1 MISHPLPFCVRNSR
15 AGQACIKLH
24 TMVVLNHE
32 VYGADCF
39 CVMDRLDTQ
48 QDVRDVLA
56 RVVRIE
62 SAMATMHQL
71 TEVAQIKL
79 IATIQQQTAESQSQL
94 LTAVQDQT
102 AASQCQLMAS
112 VLSTTAA
119 SQSQLIAEMHHLFNQ
134 SLQQSQISMVSLVTA
149 LVAESQSKSSSPEL
163 GPIKICSFPDCSTP
177 SPKDV
182 SATQALRHMEL
193 CPYFYGLDS
202 DRYLYIVQHMALFQ
216 QGPRV
221 TEIDTCCWCNVAW
234 EAKVTPDSRSRHR
247 KICHQTTLRQL
258 LNPVECVAATQRLI
272 SIWTNTSPASPSGL
286 KRPRKEKE
294 VVPPFSPPNIA
305 LDKDT
310 MPPPWTYNNNA
321 DTTDAGQDLDFS
333 LLGGASD
340 NEDD

>member
-1 MISHPLPFCVRNSR
+1 
-15 AGQACIKLH
+15 
-24 TMVVLNHE
+24 
-32 VYGADCF
+32 
-39 CVMDRLDTQ
+39 MDRLDTQ

-62 SAMATMHQL
+62 SAVATMHQL
-71 TEVAQIKL
+71 AEAAQIQL
-79 IATIQQQTAESQSQL
+79 IATMQQQTAESQSQL

-119 SQSQLIAEMHHLFNQ
+119 SQSQLVAEMHHLFNHIF
-134 SLQQSQISMVSLVTA
+134 QQSQISMVSLVKA
-149 LVAESQSKSSSPEL
+149 LIAESQSKSSSPEL

-182 SATQALRHMEL
+182 SATLALRHMEL
-193 CPYFYGLDS
+193 CPYCSGPDT
-202 DRYLYIVQHMALFQ
+202 DRYLYIVQHMTLFQ
-216 QGPRV
+216 QCPRV
-221 TEIDTCCWCNVAW
+221 TDIDTCCWCNVTW

-272 SIWTNTSPASPSGL
+272 SIWTNTAPASPSGL

-294 VVPPFSPPNIA
+294 AVPPFSPPNNA
-305 LDKDT
+305 LDKEK
-310 MPPPWTYNNNA
+310 MSPWTYNNNA
-321 DTTDAGQDLDFS
+321 DGTGQDIDFS
-333 LLGGASD
+333 LLSGGSD
-340 NEDD
+340 TEDD